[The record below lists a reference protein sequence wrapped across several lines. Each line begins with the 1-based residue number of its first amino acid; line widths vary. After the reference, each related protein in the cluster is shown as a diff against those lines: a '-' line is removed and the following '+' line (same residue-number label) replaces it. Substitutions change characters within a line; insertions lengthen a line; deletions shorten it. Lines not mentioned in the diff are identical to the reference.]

1 MSCSISGAGRRLAQ
15 KVYGDRMNAA
25 AHILVSG
32 RVQGVG
38 FRFYAEHHA
47 HQVGVRGWAKNH
59 LNGEVE
65 MEVEGTKSAIEEF
78 ITLMQQGP
86 RFAAVSRVKVDWREY
101 KHRFDKFEII
111 D

>member
-1 MSCSISGAGRRLAQ
+1 
-15 KVYGDRMNAA
+15 
-25 AHILVSG
+25 
-32 RVQGVG
+32 
-38 FRFYAEHHA
+38 
-47 HQVGVRGWAKNH
+47 
-59 LNGEVE
+59 